1 MMPMPMRRKT
11 RDMEKVENL
20 CRTATAWKILP
31 ARRNKPDHGCAIRCA
46 PIRMARAIQSRHA
59 RDAGEAARHQR
70 HDPGRGRQADLER
83 ADAAAQSL
91 ARRRRWRAAVS
102 PGRSPCRK

>member
-46 PIRMARAIQSRHA
+46 
-59 RDAGEAARHQR
+59 DKDGARH
-70 HDPGRGRQADLER
+70 PAC
-83 ADAAAQSL
+83 
-91 ARRRRWRAAVS
+91 
-102 PGRSPCRK
+102 P

>member
-46 PIRMARAIQSRHA
+46 PKGWLARHPASVCPRRRARPRDISDAIQ
-59 RDAGEAARHQR
+59 
-70 HDPGRGRQADLER
+70 
-83 ADAAAQSL
+83 AAAGASTTG
-91 ARRRRWRAAVS
+91 S
-102 PGRSPCRK
+102 SSST